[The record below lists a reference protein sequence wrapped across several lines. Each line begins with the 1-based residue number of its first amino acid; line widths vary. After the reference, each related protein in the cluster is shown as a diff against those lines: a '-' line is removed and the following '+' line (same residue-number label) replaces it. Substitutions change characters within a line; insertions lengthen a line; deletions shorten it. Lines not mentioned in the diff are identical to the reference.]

1 MISRPRLGAACAA
14 LLLVLAASACGS
26 SNGTAAAPAAGPSAA
41 AALPSTK
48 DAASIVRSLWS
59 ERETSLPGL
68 DIQGLGLFDTG
79 SARRL
84 DAGYINAVQCGC
96 EQAKEGHAVVKVIPQ
111 IPRQS
116 SAPVFFAQVLTRN
129 NADGRRV
136 WYVVAVKRDGAGFWK
151 FAFLTFGGYRAPAPL
166 KSLTKSD
173 GVTPPIT
180 SAISTRIN
188 GAANNLVRWQ
198 NHRHAHIKTS
208 YGATVRRR
216 VALQPSVD
224 GIFGLALSSGK
235 VLSCFTLHDLD
246 TFSLKSGLVQGATRS
261 QWGATLPTG
270 TYRSITSNSANPT
283 CVVGTGTGTKPGVV
297 WMQYDSVVLNTTG
310 IRLHH

>member
-1 MISRPRLGAACAA
+1 MFSRPRLGIACAA
-14 LLLVLAASACGS
+14 LLVVLSASACGNS
-26 SNGTAAAPAAGPSAA
+26 SGTAAAPVAGGSAP
-41 AALPSTK
+41 AALPSPA

-59 ERETSLPGL
+59 ERETALPGL

-84 DAGYINAVQCGC
+84 DAGYVNSVQCGC

-116 SAPVFFAQVLTRN
+116 SAPVFFAQVLTHN

-151 FAFLTFGGYRAPAPL
+151 IAFLTFGGYKAAPPL

-173 GVTPPIT
+173 GVTPPLS

-188 GAANNLVRWQ
+188 GAANNLVRYQ
-198 NHRHAHIKTS
+198 NHKHAAIKTS
-208 YGATVRRR
+208 YGAVARRR

-224 GIFGLALSSGK
+224 GIFGLALPSGK

-246 TFSLKSGLVQGATRS
+246 TYSLKSGLAQGATRS
-261 QWGATLPTG
+261 QWGASLPPG
-270 TYRSITSNSANPT
+270 AYRSVTVNSANPT
-283 CVVGTGTGTKPGVV
+283 CVVGTGVGTKPGLL

-310 IRLHH
+310 VRLHH